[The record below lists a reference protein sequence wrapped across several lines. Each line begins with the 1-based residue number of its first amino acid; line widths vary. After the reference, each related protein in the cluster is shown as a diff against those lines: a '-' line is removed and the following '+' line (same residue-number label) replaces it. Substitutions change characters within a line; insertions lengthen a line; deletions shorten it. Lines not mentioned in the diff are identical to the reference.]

1 MQWAGALRRDLS
13 ARNQQIAITS
23 GSVHE
28 LTAGE
33 MPSVIFGRSES
44 RQHGNF
50 LPVSYQNICANPA
63 WVRRLTKVHTG
74 SRKALPTAGW
84 RWMEL
89 DCANSSDALLMNIF
103 CYRRTVGNQ
112 ALSSMLGVAP
122 GLVPEFGFRP
132 RIPLRNG
139 GTDRTEI
146 DMKLGDLMVEAKL
159 TETDFQTAP
168 ARMIERYR
176 DIEEVLDPRQLTR
189 SGDTFSCYQLIR
201 GVLAASATGGSFCV
215 FCDARRPELIEN
227 WYSVMSAVRSC
238 VLRCRL
244 QLLTW
249 QEMTPA
255 LPYWQLSPRSEL
267 SKLPSD
273 RMSQVFVGSYD
284 NLELTP
290 RLSDILEK

>member
-33 MPSVIFGRSES
+33 TPSVIFGRSEKQ
-44 RQHGNF
+44 QHGNF
-50 LPVSYQNICANPA
+50 HPASYRNICANPA
-63 WVRRLTKVHTG
+63 WARRLTKVHTG
-74 SRKALPTAGW
+74 SRKALPAAGW

-103 CYRRTVGNQ
+103 CYRRTVKSH
-112 ALSSMLGVAP
+112 ALCSMLGAAP
-122 GLVPEFGFRP
+122 GLAPEFGFRP

-139 GTDRTEI
+139 KTDRTEI
-146 DMKLGDLMVEAKL
+146 DMKLGDMMVEAKL

-168 ARMIERYR
+168 AEMIERYR
-176 DIEEVLDPRQLTR
+176 DFEKVFDPGELAR
-189 SGDTFSCYQLIR
+189 SGDSVSGYQLIR
-201 GVLAASATGGSFCV
+201 GVLAAYATGGSFCV
-215 FCDARRPELIEN
+215 CCDARRPDLVAN
-227 WYSVMSAVRSC
+227 WYSVMRAVRSC

-249 QEMTPA
+249 QEMTA
-255 LPYWQLSPRSEL
+255 SLPRSLNRFLEGKYGIATP
-267 SKLPSD
+267 STQASAQRGFVAGCLP
-273 RMSQVFVGSYD
+273 
-284 NLELTP
+284 
-290 RLSDILEK
+290 